1 LVLVRGIA
9 ENPKTFR
16 YTSTAPFYVKL
27 GQEKR
32 RISKALS
39 RLFLDWVNE
48 RIGRV
53 NGNITDQS
61 QEEEVI
67 RFDEIAR
74 KFWQERVRQSNA
86 N

>member
-1 LVLVRGIA
+1 
-9 ENPKTFR
+9 
-16 YTSTAPFYVKL
+16 
-27 GQEKR
+27 
-32 RISKALS
+32 
-39 RLFLDWVNE
+39 VNE